1 VPQRIRRF
9 WAHLNGQ
16 PARASYEVALV
27 ILPGDEVQNHAR
39 RLQVEL
45 KRRFP
50 RAAGVATQPHITLKL
65 GFGADTLEG
74 LEAYLDELAAGL
86 ERFDVGVGAIDC
98 FDEGIVFLD
107 VERHPRLE
115 QLRRRMLNDLRARF
129 GVEAYALEAGDA
141 YRFHITLAHGL
152 SPADLELA
160 RRELTRPATAL
171 RFELERL
178 ALFYYSDEGWVSHK
192 CATIPGGIRERTAIS

>member
-1 VPQRIRRF
+1 
-9 WAHLNGQ
+9 
-16 PARASYEVALV
+16 
-27 ILPGDEVQNHAR
+27 
-39 RLQVEL
+39 
-45 KRRFP
+45 
-50 RAAGVATQPHITLKL
+50 
-65 GFGADTLEG
+65 
-74 LEAYLDELAAGL
+74 
-86 ERFDVGVGAIDC
+86 
-98 FDEGIVFLD
+98 
-107 VERHPRLE
+107 
-115 QLRRRMLNDLRARF
+115 MLNDLRARF